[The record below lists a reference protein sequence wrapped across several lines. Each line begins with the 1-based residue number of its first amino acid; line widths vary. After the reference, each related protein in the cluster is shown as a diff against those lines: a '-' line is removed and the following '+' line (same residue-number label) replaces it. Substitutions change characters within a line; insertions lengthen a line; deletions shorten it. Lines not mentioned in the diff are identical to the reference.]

1 MQHIKNIEK
10 LFSKNFVESP
20 LIDTFE
26 AGSIHLSSGRL
37 VACDPLTT
45 SDMEAYDTI
54 FPTGDFPV
62 LVHKEKESNCVAYVE
77 IVFNEREISPWKMA
91 VTKNQNVDD
100 LKGEEIFGYPG
111 ESGMGCFMDAEAQ
124 KSLQNLEQKI
134 FEEKGEQFSGI
145 YDEFFRPY
153 FFNEDGAINQY
164 AFLKPNAESEST
176 IFAFETGYGDGFYAS
191 YIAYDNENKPVKI
204 ISEFIEI
211 EA

>member
-26 AGSIHLSSGRL
+26 AGSIHFSSGQL

-45 SDMEAYDTI
+45 SDMEPFDTK
-54 FPTGDFPV
+54 FPIGDFPI
-62 LVHKEKESNCVAYVE
+62 LVHVEKESNCLAYIE
-77 IVFNEREISPWKMA
+77 IVFKEADIAHWKMA

-111 ESGMGCFMDAEAQ
+111 ESGMGCVMDADAQ
-124 KSLQNLEQKI
+124 KSLQSLEQKI

-164 AFLKPNAESEST
+164 AFLKPNDQREST

-191 YIAYDNENKPVKI
+191 YIAFDNENQPVKI